1 VARPRSEPTRRAILD
16 GALDLLQS
24 DGYGQLTIEGLA
36 KRAAV
41 SKQTIYRW
49 WPSTSAVLMEA
60 LNERAST
67 LVTGRDLGSLE
78 RNLRH
83 FIRRTV
89 RALHDGLAPLLAGL
103 MAAAQSDPE
112 FALVFNDQFLERRR
126 GALRDLLHQALG
138 RGEIAAEADLDLLVE
153 IAFGTVWYR
162 ILGKHGPLNRR
173 FADQLTDALLAL
185 AAVHTTV

>member
-1 VARPRSEPTRRAILD
+1 M
-16 GALDLLQS
+16 DLLQT
-24 DGYGQLTIEGLA
+24 DGYGQVTMEGIA
-36 KRAAV
+36 KRARV

-49 WPSTSAVLMEA
+49 WPSTPAVLMEA
-60 LNERAST
+60 LNERASA
-67 LVTGRDLGSLE
+67 LVTDRDLGSLE

-89 RALHDGLAPLLAGL
+89 AALHDGLAPLLAGL

-112 FALVFNDQFLERRR
+112 FAVIFNDQFLERRR
-126 GALRDLLHQALG
+126 AALRELFDQALR
-138 RGEIAAEADLDLLVE
+138 RGEIVPGTDVDLLVE

-162 ILGKHGPLNRR
+162 VLGHHQPLRRR

-185 AAVHTTV
+185 TTGQTTV